1 MNTGSLA
8 DGRSKLLAFVEDS
21 LTVIEGDIETNGRLV
36 FWWPAGARRVLFQT
50 SGDWAWEYRKQCKYC
65 KGYKYLDADT
75 GIAVATLNLILFV
88 SSHIEL
94 VLIFPLLAQAEMR
107 CNAHAR

>member
-1 MNTGSLA
+1 MNSPSLLHFWSHLSPHPFLDIGRVE
-8 DGRSKLLAFVEDS
+8 DGRSKLLAFVEDA
-21 LTVIEGDIETNGRLV
+21 LTVIEGVIETNDRLV

-75 GIAVATLNLILFV
+75 GTNYDELYRDFV
-88 SSHIEL
+88 CLKSH
-94 VLIFPLLAQAEMR
+94 
-107 CNAHAR
+107 